1 MPRKQSKPSGP
12 APLTSP
18 RTTCPFGGQELK
30 AVELSTGDWQVRGR
44 GWVSTKLFQ
53 TEEQALY
60 YFSFNEGLP
69 PAYKTSSQRIE
80 VTHEQ
85 LVPEAKDD
93 DVSEQ
98 VAQAVK
104 TGEKMVEALTK

>member
-1 MPRKQSKPSGP
+1 MPRKQSKPAGP
-12 APLTSP
+12 VPLGAPRP
-18 RTTCPFGGQELK
+18 TCPFGGNAL
-30 AVELSTGDWQVRGR
+30 AVVELSTGDWQVRGR
-44 GWVSTKLFQ
+44 GWVSTKLFP
-53 TEEQALY
+53 TEEQARY

-69 PAYKTSSQRIE
+69 PAYKTTLQRIE
-80 VTHEQ
+80 VTHEN

-104 TGEKMVEALTK
+104 TGEKMVGALTK